1 MKYSRQVLAGLVL
14 VPSLLFERARWR
26 RTLAAKDRA
35 ERLAFSDSL
44 TTIANRREFDHD
56 LDETLSAK
64 IGPGRIAVAMFD
76 VDHFKEYNDAN
87 GHIAGDDALRTIA
100 QLISANVRAD
110 DVVYR
115 YGGEEFAALL
125 IGATEAEAAMVAE
138 RVRAAIAG
146 HVFPGAESQP
156 GGRITVS
163 AGVAMT
169 PPERAADMMRAADA
183 ALYSAKAAGRNQVSV
198 AN

>member
-14 VPSLLFERARWR
+14 VPAVLAERALWR
-26 RTLAAKDRA
+26 RTLAAKDLA
-35 ERLAFSDSL
+35 ERYAYSDSL
-44 TTIANRREFDHD
+44 TAIANRRKFDQD
-56 LDETLSAK
+56 LDRTLAK
-64 IGPGRIAVAMFD
+64 RLSPDGVAVAMFD

-87 GHIAGDDALRTIA
+87 GHIAGDDALREIA
-100 QLISANVRAD
+100 HLIAANVRVD

-125 IGATEAEAAMVAE
+125 IGATEAEAARVAE
-138 RVRAAIAG
+138 RVRAAIAA
-146 HVFPGAESQP
+146 HEFAGAGSQP

-183 ALYSAKAAGRNQVSV
+183 ALYSAKAAGRNRVSV
-198 AN
+198 AH